1 MNKSL
6 LVILSLVAGSASAAG
21 FSDFE
26 SAPVNTCYS
35 WEGGYKS
42 SGSYMHCGAPLVTTR
57 VVQAPV
63 AEAKPVIVQ
72 PIMTTTNCPPP
83 VVLEREPSPVKKALP
98 KPKKARHAGKC

>member
-1 MNKSL
+1 MKSL
-6 LVILSLVAGSASAAG
+6 IVILGLVAGAANAAG

-26 SAPVNTCYS
+26 SAPQATCYS

-42 SGSYMHCGAPLVTTR
+42 SGSFMHCGAPLGSTR

-63 AEAKPVIVQ
+63 AEAKPVVVQ
-72 PIMTTTNCPPP
+72 PIVQTTQCPPP

-98 KPKKARHAGKC
+98 KRKVRPAGKC

>member
-1 MNKSL
+1 MKSL
-6 LVILSLVAGSASAAG
+6 IVILGLVAGAANAAG

-26 SAPVNTCYS
+26 SAPQATCYS

-42 SGSYMHCGAPLVTTR
+42 SGSFMHCGSPLVTT

-63 AEAKPVIVQ
+63 AQAKPVVVQ
-72 PIMTTTNCPPP
+72 PIVQTTTCPPP

-98 KPKKARHAGKC
+98 KPKKARPAGKC